1 MMSWRSSRS
10 NCGYALRPIAGH
22 YLRPD
27 RTNIVAFVGGPPA
40 RENNHIAKGRTAW
53 KGEGKRCWWPP
64 ATPTGPPPRADRLRQ
79 DREIVKTPRERPA
92 SASPRLRE
100 KARGF
105 DVAIVDTA
113 GRLHTQAHL
122 MRELEKIH
130 KVVTRQVPGAPHE
143 TLMVLDAT
151 TGQNA
156 VTQAEMF
163 SKSVKCTGIVL
174 TKLDGTAKGGAI
186 FAIKHKVG
194 LPVKYVGVGE
204 GLDDLE
210 VFDPDAYTEALF
222 A

>member
-1 MMSWRSSRS
+1 M
-10 NCGYALRPIAGH
+10 CP
-22 YLRPD
+22 
-27 RTNIVAFVGGPPA
+27 VG
-40 RENNHIAKGRTAW
+40 
-53 KGEGKRCWWPP
+53 C
-64 ATPTGPPPRADRLRQ
+64 
-79 DREIVKTPRERPA
+79 EIVKNAQGSDPA
-92 SASPRLRE
+92 SVAHDACE
-100 KARGF
+100 KAKARGF
-105 DVAIVDTA
+105 DVLIVDTA
-113 GRLHTQAHL
+113 GRLHTQTHL

-130 KVVTRQVPGAPHE
+130 KVVTRQIPGAPHD

-163 SKSVKCTGIVL
+163 SKSVKCSGIVL